1 MEVFARDYRSVE
13 TGNSIKIS
21 LFVHDINTLE
31 CLFKDFTGY
40 K

>member
-21 LFVHDINTLE
+21 LLVHDINALE
-31 CLFKDFTGY
+31 CVFKDLTSY